1 MGCLLDKEEVKKSPP
16 LSTKSIY
23 NLIFKKDNWIIN
35 NDRSLS
41 DSEVS
46 YIDTTN

>member
-1 MGCLLDKEEVKKSPP
+1 MGCLLSKEEIKQSPP
-16 LSTKSIY
+16 LSTKAIY
-23 NLIFKKDNWIIN
+23 NLIFKKDNWIID

-41 DSEVS
+41 DSDVS